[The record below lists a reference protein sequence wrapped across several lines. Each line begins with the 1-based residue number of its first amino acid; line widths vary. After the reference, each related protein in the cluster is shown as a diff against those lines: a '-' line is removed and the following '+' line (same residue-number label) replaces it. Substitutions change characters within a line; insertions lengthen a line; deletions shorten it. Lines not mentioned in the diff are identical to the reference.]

1 MAEKAD
7 LTAALHRAVERKARS
22 GALRAILFLLV
33 ALVAAVGS
41 AMLLTRYMDARTAAA
56 RVPTVKVVVAA
67 VDLPPGSEIRVENL
81 AGVDWP
87 ASSRPDG
94 TFGDPAELVGKVIAA
109 PVAKN
114 EPILPSRIAGSEAGK
129 GLAALLP
136 PGMRAVAVRVD
147 DVVGVAGFIHPGDSV
162 DVIATIRPESGQ
174 VQTSA
179 KVILQK
185 IKVLAVGQELDR
197 HGKGSDKA
205 IQATVATLM
214 VDAEQSERLALAS
227 AQGKILLTLRGGGDV
242 DLVATKGMTPAVL
255 LASGAEPAPAVQR
268 KRGARPHAEEPAAPP
283 QREVVE
289 ILRGDMF
296 ERRDFAKKEAKR

>member
-1 MAEKAD
+1 MAENVD
-7 LTAALHRAVERKARS
+7 LTAALHRAVEKKARS
-22 GALRAILFLLV
+22 GAVRAILFLLV

-41 AMLLTRYMDARTAAA
+41 ALLLTRYMDARTAAA

-67 VDLPPGSEIRVENL
+67 VNLPPGSEIRIENL
-81 AGVDWP
+81 NTVDWP
-87 ASSRPDG
+87 ASSKPEG
-94 TFGDPAELVGKVIAA
+94 TFEDPAALVGKVIAA

-114 EPILPSRIAGSEAGK
+114 EPILPARIAGSDAGT

-162 DVIATIRPESGQ
+162 DVITTLRPEAGQ
-174 VQTSA
+174 AQTTT

-185 IKVLAVGQELDR
+185 IKVLTVGQELDR

-214 VDAEQSERLALAS
+214 VDAEQSERLALAA

-242 DLVATKGMTPAVL
+242 DVVATKGMTPAVL
-255 LASGAEPAPAVQR
+255 LASSADPATAPAK
-268 KRGARPHAEEPAAPP
+268 KRGARARVEEPAAPQ